1 MKQNAG
7 KRISR
12 KKMRPPVEA
21 RRITVGFRVSES
33 VRKCLEDAASKNA
46 RSLSQEAEHR
56 LETSF
61 GDERIVLQALELAY
75 GEDVARAMFTFADSV
90 RSFRT
95 VRDLSGMSEANRK
108 AVSDGYKLGLHGLVD
123 KLINEEPAK

>member
-1 MKQNAG
+1 MQRDAV
-7 KRISR
+7 KRLTR
-12 KKMRPPVEA
+12 KKTRAPAET

-56 LETSF
+56 LEASF
-61 GDERIVLQALELAY
+61 GDEQIVKQALRLAY
-75 GEDVARAMFTFADSV
+75 RADVADAMFTIADSI

-95 VRDLSGMSEANRK
+95 VSALPGMSEANRK
-108 AVSDGYKLGLHGLVD
+108 AVLEGYSRGLHGLID
-123 KLINEEPAK
+123 NLLSAEPAK